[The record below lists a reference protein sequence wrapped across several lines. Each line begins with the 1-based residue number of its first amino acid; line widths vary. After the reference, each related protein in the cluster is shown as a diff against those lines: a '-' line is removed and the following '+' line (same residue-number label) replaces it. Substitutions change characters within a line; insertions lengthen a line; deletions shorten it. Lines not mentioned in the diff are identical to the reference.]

1 MLLPVLGLL
10 HRPLLGLLSQMR
22 LLRRPLPARQGQ
34 EEEGEAAADGRQAG
48 QSTKSIEVR
57 SMNIKI

>member
-34 EEEGEAAADGRQAG
+34 EKEGEAAADGRQAG

-57 SMNIKI
+57 SKNKKI